1 MKKKL
6 IISLLIFISS
16 FLLAAE
22 IITEHNPIIIID
34 TGTTLNLQLDV
45 INGFSEINKVY
56 VLYRQQGE
64 ITYNELEME
73 KGSESETQFTAKLD
87 DTVNYQS
94 GVEYFFHILDI
105 NNLYLSLPEFQPENN
120 PFRVAISQPV
130 KEIEGSGFVL
140 LSPDPEY
147 SDFANDFMI
156 AISFF
161 AIKDKI
167 DPTTI
172 QLLLDGKDVTAKS
185 RIYSNMIIYNVVKAH
200 GGMHMYKVTAGLKD
214 GTEVESETWKVSIA
228 DYSLKKKL
236 NLTGKASFNS
246 YYSTQQ
252 YDAADTLDLDNKD
265 KWANFLLQF
274 KGEYKWLR
282 FSSKIFL
289 SSLES
294 KHSQAVNRYNLSF
307 FTKYFDFIAGD
318 YTPNYGTFMMSGK
331 NIMGVHSNLHLAN
344 FRLKTTYGVSKR
356 AVEFGN
362 GTYTRNSLG
371 IRTEVGNEDNFV
383 WGFAV
388 AKNKDDKNSI
398 SDIYYHPDNDPD
410 IDDEPPLVTPDDNII
425 IGTDFTWSLFRKRL
439 LLGAEAALSYLNTN
453 IYDGALSAEELKDS
467 LDVNLPFNP
476 QDFEAIFVLNE
487 NIEPI
492 QPGFSSLAYKTYLR
506 TFFYNNFLN
515 INYSAVGTSFNSY
528 SSNYLQKDNAILSVN
543 DNVNL
548 FNNKLFL
555 SLNLNLTSD
564 NLYDEKDVTTK
575 STNYS
580 TQAFYRF
587 GSQAYVKIGYMNNDT
602 ANDDSLLFEYT
613 TQNINFGC
621 GYFVKNI
628 AFAPTRF
635 SFVYNNYNS
644 TGKNE
649 PVYSDSLIEFESKK
663 DNINFSMNSEFVDL
677 PLETTISYTSSVED
691 GLNSSTNYQSIF
703 LKGLFSFYNKKLL
716 PYANL
721 QYTMFGGD
729 IDKNSF
735 SFNVGTNYYL
745 KTNTFLSTNIGTKV
759 YTDNDVSNGS
769 ADYSLFTWR
778 LKISQNF

>member
-6 IISLLIFISS
+6 IISLLILISS

-22 IITEHNPIIIID
+22 IIIEHNPQITID
-34 TGTTLNLQLDV
+34 FGTALNVQLDV
-45 INGFSEINKVY
+45 ISGFSEINSVY
-56 VLYRQQGE
+56 VLYRQQGD
-64 ITYNELEME
+64 ITYTELEME
-73 KGSESETQFTAKLD
+73 KGSESEAQFTVKLADTAK
-87 DTVNYQS
+87 YQS
-94 GVEYFFHILDI
+94 AVEYFFRILNT
-105 NNLYLSLPEFQPENN
+105 NNQFSTLPAFQAENN

-130 KEIEGSGFVL
+130 KEIKDSGFVL

-167 DPTTI
+167 DPASI
-172 QLLLDGKDVTAKS
+172 QLIFNGKDVTAKTQ
-185 RIYSNMIIYNVVKAH
+185 IYSNMIIYNVVNAR
-200 GGMHMYKVTAGLKD
+200 GGKHMYKINARLKD
-214 GTEVESETWKVSIA
+214 GTELESDTWKVSIA
-228 DYSLKKKL
+228 DYGLKKKL
-236 NLTGKASFNS
+236 NLTGKAAFTS

-252 YDAADTLDLDNKD
+252 YDAPDSLNLDDSA

-274 KGEYKWLR
+274 KGEYNWLR
-282 FSSKIFL
+282 FRSKIFV

-331 NIMGVHSNLHLAN
+331 NIMGVHSNLHLAS
-344 FRLKTTYGVSKR
+344 FRLKTTYGLSKR
-356 AVEFGN
+356 AVDFGN
-362 GTYTRNSLG
+362 GTYARNSLG
-371 IRTEVGNEDNFV
+371 IRTEVGSLDGFS

-388 AKNKDDKNSI
+388 AKNKDDKTSI
-398 SDIYYHPDNDPD
+398 RDDYYQADT
-410 IDDEPPLVTPDDNII
+410 VSPDDNII

-467 LDVNLPFNP
+467 LDVDLPFNP
-476 QDFEAIFVLNE
+476 QDFEAIFVINE

-492 QPGFSSLAYKTYLR
+492 IPGLSSLAYKTYLR

-528 SSNYLQKDNAILSVN
+528 SSNFLQKDNAILSIN

-548 FNNKLFL
+548 FKNKLFL

-564 NLYDEKDVTTK
+564 NLYDEKNVTTK

-587 GSQAYVKIGYMNNDT
+587 DAKSYVKVGYMNNET
-602 ANDDSLLFEYT
+602 TNDDSLLFNYT

-635 SFVYNNYNS
+635 SLVYNNYNS

-649 PVYSDSLIEFESKK
+649 TAYTDSIGLYEFESQK
-663 DNINFSMNSEFVDL
+663 DNINLSMNSEFVDI
-677 PLETTISYTSSVED
+677 PLETTIAYTYSIED
-691 GLNSSTNYQSIF
+691 GTNSSTNYHSIF

-735 SFNVGTNYYL
+735 TFNIGTNYYL
-745 KTNTFLSTNIGTKV
+745 KTNTMISTNIGAKV
-759 YTDNDVSNGS
+759 YTNNESQDLIELNQ
-769 ADYSLFTWR
+769 DYSYNLYSWR